1 MASLLRFADKDYF
14 LSGNFFKDLDSHHPI
29 LVDPLWQGT
38 KLETQFQQ
46 FPLPVLETPNHR
58 SFSLV
63 TSGSTGVPKIVLKQW
78 EEIQSE
84 LEVWAIEREIQSF
97 LHGISEIQVQVPFC
111 HLYGLLWGFLLPKQ
125 LGLPI
130 VFGDGFTTSQSTLCI
145 TSAPQLQLALS
156 QGHQL
161 PKRAIVSG
169 MKFPVPL
176 ARELREKSEIS
187 ILEIYGSTETGG
199 MGYRDPL
206 RQNRFQFLPNVEFQ
220 FQSSEENE
228 ELFVKS
234 PFVSKQYYSLQSSEW
249 VLSSLPPNSY
259 YATGDL
265 GEYSE
270 LGFYL
275 LGRKDRIIKHKG
287 KRVSLDRIES
297 EILGLGLE
305 GQFFCVPVNHE
316 TGDTI
321 GLFTNSSLP
330 IDTIYKTLRSELPSS
345 HVPRVIVKQKEIPKL
360 PNGKT
365 DYSKITSL
373 CFEEFLRLQSLKE
386 KGKNIQTINSETTIP
401 EILESILGSVPKPDQ
416 HFIYDCGMDSI
427 LFSELVLKLEKKIG
441 HPIPEEDKQTG
452 YFFSLSGLEEYVREK
467 LYLLE

>member
-14 LSGNFFKDLDSHHPI
+14 LSGNFFKDLEFHHPI

-46 FPLPVLETPNHR
+46 FPLPDLKTPNHR
-58 SFSLV
+58 SFGLV
-63 TSGSTGVPKIVLKQW
+63 TSGSTGVPKIVWKEW
-78 EEIQSE
+78 AEIHSE
-84 LEVWAIEREIQSF
+84 LEDWANEKDIQSF
-97 LHGISEIQVQVPFC
+97 LDGTNEFQVQVPFC

-125 LGLPI
+125 LGIPI
-130 VFGDGFTTSQSTLCI
+130 VFGDGYKHSETTLCI

-156 QGHQL
+156 QGLQL
-161 PKRAIVSG
+161 PRRAIVSG

-176 ARELREKSEIS
+176 ARELREKTEIS
-187 ILEIYGSTETGG
+187 IIEIYGSTETGG

-220 FQSSEENE
+220 FQSVEENQ
-228 ELFVKS
+228 ELLVKS

-249 VLSSLPPNSY
+249 VLSTIPTNSY

-265 GEYSE
+265 GENSD

-275 LGRKDRIIKHKG
+275 FGRKDRIIKHKG

-305 GQFFCVPVNHE
+305 GQFFCVPVHHE

-321 GLFTNSSLP
+321 GLFTDSLLP
-330 IDTIYKTLRSELPSS
+330 IDRIYQRLRNELPSS
-345 HVPRVIVKQKEIPKL
+345 HVPRVIVKQNEIPKL

-365 DYSKITSL
+365 DYSKISGL
-373 CFEEFLRLQSLKE
+373 CFEEFLRLQLLKE
-386 KGKNIQTINSETTIP
+386 KGKNIQNINSETTIP

-427 LFSELVLKLEKKIG
+427 LFSELILKLEKKLG
-441 HPIPEEDKQTG
+441 HQIPEEDKQTG
-452 YFFSLSGLEEYVREK
+452 YLISLSGLEEYVRDK
-467 LYLLE
+467 LYLIE

>member
-14 LSGNFFKDLDSHHPI
+14 LSGNFFEDLEFHHPI

-58 SFSLV
+58 SFGLV
-63 TSGSTGVPKIVLKQW
+63 TSGSTGVPKIVWKEW

-84 LEVWAIEREIQSF
+84 LEVWAKEKEIQSF
-97 LHGISEIQVQVPFC
+97 LDGIREIQVQVPFC
-111 HLYGLLWGFLLPKQ
+111 HLYGLLWGYLLPKQ

-130 VFGDGFTTSQSTLCI
+130 VFRDGYNHSETTLYI
-145 TSAPQLQLALS
+145 TSAPQLQLAFS
-156 QGHQL
+156 QGMQL

-176 ARELREKSEIS
+176 ARELREKTEIS
-187 ILEIYGSTETGG
+187 IIEIYGSTETGG

-206 RQNRFQFLPNVEFQ
+206 RQNRFQLLPNLQFQ
-220 FQSSEENE
+220 FQSVEENQ
-228 ELFVKS
+228 ELLVKS
-234 PFVSKQYYSLQSSEW
+234 PFVSKQYYSLQSSAWE
-249 VLSSLPPNSY
+249 LHKLPTNSY

-265 GEYSE
+265 GENSD

-305 GQFFCVPVNHE
+305 GQFFCVPVHHE

-321 GLFTNSSLP
+321 GLFTDSLQP
-330 IDTIYKTLRSELPSS
+330 IDTIYQTLRNELPSS
-345 HVPRVIVKQKEIPKL
+345 HVPRVIVKQNEIPKL

-365 DYSKITSL
+365 DYSKISSF
-373 CFEEFLRLQSLKE
+373 CYEEFLRLQSLKE
-386 KGKNIQTINSETTIP
+386 KGKNIQNINSETTIP

-427 LFSELVLKLEKKIG
+427 LFSELILKLEKKIG
-441 HPIPEEDKQTG
+441 YPIPEEDKQTG
-452 YFFSLSGLEEYVREK
+452 YLFSLSGLEEYIREK
-467 LYLLE
+467 LYLIK